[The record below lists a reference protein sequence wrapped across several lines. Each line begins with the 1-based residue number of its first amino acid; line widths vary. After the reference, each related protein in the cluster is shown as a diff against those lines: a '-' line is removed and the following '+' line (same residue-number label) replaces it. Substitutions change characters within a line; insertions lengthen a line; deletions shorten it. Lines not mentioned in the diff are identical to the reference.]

1 MIIKTT
7 VFDVPAEV
15 WRSGFDSFSM
25 GAGSTAQV
33 ITFKKYNTERS
44 NTEFVR
50 DFNLACA
57 VQPHLT
63 LLNSKTGDQIH
74 VNKGFFDQMFLADV
88 AQSEGDEESK
98 FGFLAES
105 EELDAAQTDFTD
117 QASLL
122 RRQKLLLDQIE
133 SHQAK
138 KFSGFDPL
146 KVLKSSSVR
155 TEDGKKVP
163 LKWILLLCH
172 GGKFV
177 LQAYEDLKCVHSCS
191 DSKYVIRKKSGGR

>member
-1 MIIKTT
+1 MKEALANPKVSKKTWGLHATEGIRHLKKDVLAFKQNLQLKSDEMIIKTT

-33 ITFKKYNTERS
+33 ITFKKYNAERS

-74 VNKGFFDQMFLADV
+74 VNKGFFD
-88 AQSEGDEESK
+88 
-98 FGFLAES
+98 
-105 EELDAAQTDFTD
+105 
-117 QASLL
+117 
-122 RRQKLLLDQIE
+122 
-133 SHQAK
+133 
-138 KFSGFDPL
+138 
-146 KVLKSSSVR
+146 
-155 TEDGKKVP
+155 
-163 LKWILLLCH
+163 
-172 GGKFV
+172 
-177 LQAYEDLKCVHSCS
+177 
-191 DSKYVIRKKSGGR
+191 